1 MHPRIASQFAAGGK
15 PGKACLLL
23 AFLMGVGFASLP
35 PLPAAAESR
44 SALVM
49 VTVRVVESCRV
60 ETSDALDGKSMDLRM
75 RCNSK
80 SHPSL
85 GLTTHTQTVAPVST
99 VTVPRSQ
106 IATSENGK
114 TLSIEF

>member
-1 MHPRIASQFAAGGK
+1 M
-15 PGKACLLL
+15 
-23 AFLMGVGFASLP
+23 
-35 PLPAAAESR
+35 AESR

-49 VTVRVVESCRV
+49 VSVRVVESCRV
-60 ETSDALDGKSMDLRM
+60 ETSNALDGSATDLRM

-85 GLTTHTQTVAPVST
+85 GLATSSRAMAPVGT
-99 VTVPRSQ
+99 VSVPHSQ

-114 TLSIEF
+114 TLSIDF